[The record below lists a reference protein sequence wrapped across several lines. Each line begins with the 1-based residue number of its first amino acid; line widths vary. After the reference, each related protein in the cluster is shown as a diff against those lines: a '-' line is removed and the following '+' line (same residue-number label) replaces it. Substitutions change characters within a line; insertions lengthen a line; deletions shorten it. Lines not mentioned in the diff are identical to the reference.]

1 MELSMQAGL
10 IIVIV
15 LLAINTAV
23 LIWRGWY
30 GVDVERI
37 ALAIYAD
44 IVSGAKTNRL
54 SREFVRQAADLKY
67 TQIAQLTGVD
77 IRLRGAV
84 IEKVVNL
91 LEAETP
97 HETVRNDLT

>member
-1 MELSMQAGL
+1 MHNGL
-10 IIVIV
+10 IAIII

-23 LIWRGWY
+23 LLWRGWY

-37 ALAIYAD
+37 AIAIYAD
-44 IVSGAKTNRL
+44 IVDGAKTNRL

-67 TQIAQLTGVD
+67 VQISQLTGID

-84 IEKVVNL
+84 IGKVANL

-97 HETVRNDLT
+97 PDTVKNNLT